1 MCSAAAAAESFVEGV
16 REVEEAGRKP
26 TAEYVAT
33 LNAPMVFRG
42 LAKSIKD
49 DFSGDKLVK
58 EFGDEKI
65 ALSLSIEE
73 RSDKP
78 TSKSWTSMQEYVE
91 GDVKGYIK
99 QLPVPQNL
107 AQKFQAILDATF
119 CRHRKDTLYMWVGRA
134 STVTATG
141 VHSDDENNILVQL
154 QGVKKVVLFP
164 PDAGAAV
171 YVNDKYDDGTRC
183 CDADVY
189 AQNWRGKWPK
199 LAGVQMAA
207 LKVTLREGDV
217 LYFPRN
223 WYHDVRILPED
234 NIDRKSGGIDLSVS
248 VNVFS
253 TWWPRYMVE
262 EYFQSDV
269 VALCCWADVS
279 TVRLLVDLLLEEGD
293 EETSIGNLTL
303 SRPLA
308 TTAEEGG
315 GGDVGSFGRI
325 LPSQLPSVG
334 VDVNTTDAKP
344 SYWGIEDNREQGS
357 GCSGVETPASI
368 HLRSKVDGVI
378 AADLTIRT

>member
-1 MCSAAAAAESFVEGV
+1 MCSAAAAESFVEGV
-16 REVEEAGRKP
+16 REVEEAGREP
-26 TAEYVAT
+26 TGEYVAT
-33 LNAPMVFRG
+33 LNGPMVFRG

-78 TSKSWTSMQEYVE
+78 TSKSWTSMREYVE

-107 AQKFQAILDATF
+107 ADKFRPILDATF

-141 VHSDDENNILVQL
+141 VHSDDEDNILVQL
-154 QGVKKVVLFP
+154 QGVKRVVLFP
-164 PDAGAAV
+164 PDAGEAV

-189 AQNWRGKWPK
+189 AENWREKWPK
-199 LAGVQMAA
+199 LAGVQKAA
-207 LKVTLREGDV
+207 LKVTLGEGDV

-234 NIDRKSGGIDLSVS
+234 NIDRKSGAIDLSVS

-253 TWWPRYMVE
+253 TWWPRYVVE
-262 EYFQSDV
+262 EARRSFFRSLHNAGWYK
-269 VALCCWADVS
+269 ADNCV
-279 TVRLLVDLLLEEGD
+279 
-293 EETSIGNLTL
+293 
-303 SRPLA
+303 
-308 TTAEEGG
+308 
-315 GGDVGSFGRI
+315 
-325 LPSQLPSVG
+325 
-334 VDVNTTDAKP
+334 
-344 SYWGIEDNREQGS
+344 
-357 GCSGVETPASI
+357 C
-368 HLRSKVDGVI
+368 HRSS
-378 AADLTIRT
+378 

>member
-1 MCSAAAAAESFVEGV
+1 
-16 REVEEAGRKP
+16 
-26 TAEYVAT
+26 
-33 LNAPMVFRG
+33 MVFRG

-262 EYFQSDV
+262 EARRSFLRSLHNAGWYKADNCYFQSDV